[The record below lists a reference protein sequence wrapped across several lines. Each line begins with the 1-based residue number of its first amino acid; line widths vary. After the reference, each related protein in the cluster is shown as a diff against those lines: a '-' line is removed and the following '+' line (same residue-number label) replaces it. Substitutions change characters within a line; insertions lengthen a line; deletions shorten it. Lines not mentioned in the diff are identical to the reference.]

1 MNNAA
6 LWALGGVLLA
16 GMLMRMPIGFSM
28 IASGIAYLVVKR
40 QDLGLVA
47 EQVSNGLYNSYVL
60 LAVPMFVLAANVMNA
75 GTVSERLFDFCRILV
90 GRLRGGLAQVD
101 ILVSV
106 IFSGMSGSAIADAA
120 GPGLVTIRQMLK
132 KPEYSRGFAGAVVVA
147 SATLGPIIPP
157 SIPMVIYGLVSGASV
172 GALFLGGVM
181 PGVLMAL
188 LMMVVV
194 QVIAVRRNMP
204 REAPVP
210 LSQWPSVLFRGAL
223 PLSMPIVLLG
233 GIYSGAFTPTEAAAV
248 AAAHALILACIV
260 YRALNWRQL
269 FAVVLEST
277 RSSAVITLIL
287 AGSFLLNYAFTAE
300 GVPQA
305 MAAWVDALHLSP
317 VAVPAAGQRDVPGA
331 RLFSRRLGAAAGL
344 RADAAAGR
352 QGARHRPRALR
363 RAGGA
368 EHDDRPDPPAVRHA
382 ALRHQGADR
391 HPDRRD
397 DEGGLA
403 LHRHAAAAAAGD
415 DAVPADRAVAA
426 ADDGLRSEMTIDVVC
441 IASFNADL
449 VSRVTRPVARG
460 ETVMASAFDIQPG
473 GKGSNAAIACARQGS
488 RTAVVARLGDDDF
501 GRMALALWAREGIDA
516 SAVEVAPGERS
527 GVAQIWVYDDGD
539 NSIAVAPGAGAAL
552 GARQVHAAAALL
564 RGAKVVMASCEV
576 PFEATQAAFEIARE
590 GGAITLLNPA
600 PARPLP
606 AGLLQVT
613 DLLTPNEGELMAL
626 AGESDIEAAA
636 RMLLAR
642 GPRAVMV
649 TLGARGCALYR
660 HDATP
665 LHGRATPCAW
675 PTPSAPAT
683 LSPAR
688 WPPAWRVASR
698 WRRLRA
704 GPTPPPRWP

>member
-1 MNNAA
+1 MNAS

-28 IASGIAYLVVKR
+28 IASGIAYLVVKQ

-120 GPGLVTIRQMLK
+120 GPGLVTIKQMLK

-172 GALFLGGVM
+172 GALFLGGVV

-204 REAPVP
+204 REARVP
-210 LSQWPSVLFRGAL
+210 LSEWPSVLFRGAL

-248 AAAHALILACIV
+248 AAAHALILAGVV

-305 MAAWVDALHLSP
+305 MAQWVDALNLTP
-317 VAVPAAGQRDVPGA
+317 VTFLLLVNVMFLVLGCFLDVSVLLLVFVPM
-331 RLFSRRLGAAAGL
+331 LL
-344 RADAAAGR
+344 
-352 QGARHRPRALR
+352 
-363 RAGGA
+363 
-368 EHDDRPDPPAVRHA
+368 PAVKV
-382 ALRHQGADR
+382 LG
-391 HPDRRD
+391 
-397 DEGGLA
+397 
-403 LHRHAAAAAAGD
+403 
-415 DAVPADRAVAA
+415 
-426 ADDGLRSEMTIDVVC
+426 I
-441 IASFNADL
+441 DL
-449 VSRVTRPVARG
+449 VHFGVL
-460 ETVMASAFDIQPG
+460 
-473 GKGSNAAIACARQGS
+473 
-488 RTAVVARLGDDDF
+488 VVLNMMIGLIHPPF
-501 GRMALALWAREGIDA
+501 G
-516 SAVEVAPGERS
+516 
-527 GVAQIWVYDDGD
+527 
-539 NSIAVAPGAGAAL
+539 
-552 GARQVHAAAALL
+552 
-564 RGAKVVMASCEV
+564 
-576 PFEATQAAFEIARE
+576 
-590 GGAITLLNPA
+590 
-600 PARPLP
+600 
-606 AGLLQVT
+606 
-613 DLLTPNEGELMAL
+613 
-626 AGESDIEAAA
+626 
-636 RMLLAR
+636 MLLFVTKALT
-642 GPRAVMV
+642 GIPIGEMMKEGWPFIVMLLMLLLAM
-649 TLGARGCALYR
+649 TLFPQIVLWLPQTMGYGMK
-660 HDATP
+660 
-665 LHGRATPCAW
+665 
-675 PTPSAPAT
+675 
-683 LSPAR
+683 
-688 WPPAWRVASR
+688 
-698 WRRLRA
+698 
-704 GPTPPPRWP
+704 